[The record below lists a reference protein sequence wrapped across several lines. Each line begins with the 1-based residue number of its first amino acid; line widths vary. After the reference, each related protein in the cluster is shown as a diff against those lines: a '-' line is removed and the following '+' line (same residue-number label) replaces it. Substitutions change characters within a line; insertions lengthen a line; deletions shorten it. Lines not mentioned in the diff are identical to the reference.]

1 MIIEKIE
8 LENFL
13 CYSGNV
19 ELKFKEGL
27 NVVIGDNGYGKSKL
41 YDAFYWVLYDQT
53 FSSELKRFQYT
64 KETKS
69 NLISDK
75 AKYEVEN
82 GRINSRVSITFLNER
97 NQDCYVLERKYSVNK
112 INGETIESNDSEFII
127 LKKEYLYSKSR
138 IVSDEEEKNR
148 ILNNIMPINIKDYLW
163 FQGEQVESI
172 IDFNNQDTLTRAI
185 NVLSNIKRY
194 DEIREIA
201 INCAKSVNNEY
212 DKEVKRLS
220 KDTDKSESLSNRK
233 ESINKEIESQLDEER
248 ELKINLARAE
258 EKINDILTKI
268 NDASKIRDFQNK
280 KNNAIKNL
288 ESLAKEL
295 EIEQVGFHRK
305 MFKNKWVLKGTTFL
319 HDSYSKLYDEYIHEK
334 LKSET
339 LEQVKSEQINEL
351 NKKIQSR
358 LPINVPEPIHVK
370 RMLEDEWC
378 YVCDREAKKGSEA
391 FEKIGSLLKSND
403 SEDITSKSI
412 KFDFSIDLKKLYHVS
427 LGLNHWIK
435 NIDEDI
441 NESLRK
447 IRDLSIKI
455 KSIRN
460 ELETIEDD
468 IQKIISV
475 TSLNPDEAISIL
487 DTYYVQKKY
496 ENDFREKLNTLN
508 QKIEQNRQNL
518 TKIELDLAE
527 LVTGTI
533 PEYLTSKR
541 QILRDFEKIAIN
553 TRERVFDNLIIQ
565 LENEANLHYT
575 EMTSGNRSTKGQ
587 IRLKR
592 KINGNYMP
600 EIIDSDGNT
609 ILGINTSNLIIVKL
623 SVIMA
628 IISAK
633 SNSGENYTLITDAPT
648 SVFGEDYTI
657 GFCKTISKVYK
668 QSIVMS
674 KEFYSNQKLRNDL
687 LTNHEIKIGKVY
699 TVIPTILESERSN
712 RNSLIT
718 QVKALN

>member
-75 AKYEVEN
+75 AKFEVEN
-82 GRINSRVSITFLNER
+82 GRINSRVSITFLNDR
-97 NQDCYVLERKYSVNK
+97 NQDCYTLERKYSVNK

-127 LKKEYLYSKSR
+127 WKREYLYSKSR
-138 IVSDEEEKNR
+138 IVSDEEEKKR
-148 ILNNIMPINIKDYLW
+148 ILNNIMPVNIKDYLW

-172 IDFNNQDTLTRAI
+172 IDFNNQDTLTKAI

-194 DEIREIA
+194 DEIKEIA
-201 INCAKSVNNEY
+201 INCVKAVNNEY

-220 KDTDKSESLSNRK
+220 KDSDKSESLSSQKEIINRK
-233 ESINKEIESQLDEER
+233 IETQLDEER
-248 ELKINLARAE
+248 ELKKNLARAE
-258 EKINDILTKI
+258 EKINEILTKI
-268 NDASKIRDFQNK
+268 DDASKIRDFQNK
-280 KNNAIKNL
+280 KKNAIKNL
-288 ESLAKEL
+288 ESLTNEL
-295 EIEQVGFHRK
+295 EIEQIGFHRK
-305 MFKNKWVLKGTTFL
+305 MFKNKWLLKGTTFL
-319 HDSYSKLYDEYIHEK
+319 HDSYSKLYDEYVQEK

-339 LEQVKSEQINEL
+339 AEIIKSEHLKEL
-351 NKKIQSR
+351 NKKLQSR

-370 RMLEDEWC
+370 RMLQDEWC

-391 FEKIGSLLKSND
+391 FEKIESLLRIPE
-403 SEDITSKSI
+403 SEDIKN
-412 KFDFSIDLKKLYHVS
+412 KVRNFDFSLDLKKLYHVS
-427 LGLNHWIK
+427 LGLNQWIQ
-435 NIDEDI
+435 NIDDNI
-441 NESLRK
+441 NETLLK
-447 IRDLSIKI
+447 IRDLNLKI
-455 KSIRN
+455 RDIRN
-460 ELETIEDD
+460 ELEKIEED

-475 TSLNPDEAISIL
+475 TSLNPDEANNIL
-487 DTYYVQKKY
+487 STYYIQKKY
-496 ENDFREKLNTLN
+496 EDDFREKLNNLN
-508 QKIEQNRQNL
+508 QTLELNRQNL
-518 TKIELDLAE
+518 SSIEVELAS

-533 PEYLTSKR
+533 PEYLTAKK
-541 QILRDFEKIAIN
+541 QILRDFEAIAIN
-553 TRERVFDNLIIQ
+553 TRERVFDKLIIQ
-565 LENEANLHYT
+565 LENEANIHYS
-575 EMTSGNRSTKGQ
+575 EMTTGNRSTKGQ
-587 IRLKR
+587 IKLKR

-609 ILGINTSNLIIVKL
+609 LLGTNTSNLIMVKL

-633 SNSGENYTLITDAPT
+633 SDSGENYTLITDAPT
-648 SVFGEDYTI
+648 SVFGEDYTF

-674 KEFYSNQKLRNDL
+674 KEFYNNQKLRNEL

-712 RNSLIT
+712 RNNLIT
-718 QVKALN
+718 QVHALN